1 MIDLSV
7 LQIKHYQKG
16 VLFIRMTGI
25 GNSLERPST
34 KFEKSLVLDKYF
46 TFE

>member
-1 MIDLSV
+1 MIDVSV
-7 LQIKHYQKG
+7 LQIQHYQKG
-16 VLFIRMTGI
+16 VLFIWMTGI
-25 GNSLERPST
+25 GKSIEGPST